1 MNSVELQILNS
12 SNPFSRLTGFRD
24 LIPVWEPFRECYLL
38 LAVISYSRVSQ
49 QPQNKHSQDTIRED
63 ADGGWRGGGSDG
75 KLVEGEGFLKPL
87 NQNKY
92 PLIRPISVFQ
102 WGPAGRK
109 LKLSLLF
116 FKAEMVKKERKLS
129 WKTDRQGIY
138 LTASGRNFMEV
149 KKKNDSEAFT

>member
-1 MNSVELQILNS
+1 MNSMEAQIPNS
-12 SNPFSRLTGFRD
+12 SNLFSRLTGFRD
-24 LIPVWEPFRECYLL
+24 LIPVWEPLRECYLL
-38 LAVISYSRVSQ
+38 HAVISYSRVSQ

-63 ADGGWRGGGSDG
+63 ADGGSDG

-109 LKLSLLF
+109 FKLSLLF
-116 FKAEMVKKERKLS
+116 FKAEMVKEERQLS

-138 LTASGRNFMEV
+138 LTAAGRNFTEV
-149 KKKNDSEAFT
+149 KKNDLEVSV